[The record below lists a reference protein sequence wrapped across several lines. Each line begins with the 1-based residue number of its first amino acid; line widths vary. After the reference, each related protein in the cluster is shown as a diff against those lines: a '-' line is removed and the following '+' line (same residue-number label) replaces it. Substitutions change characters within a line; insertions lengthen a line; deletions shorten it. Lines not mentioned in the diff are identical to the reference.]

1 MGVEFSGSFEING
14 DLYFQPLR
22 GGKLAFFNGDVP
34 LKPNELNPFIDALLA
49 NGLTFQA
56 MHQHYFDLTPM
67 YWFIHFRGVAAPL
80 TLAKAVN
87 GALDATA
94 IPFPQKGP
102 EKPSTP
108 FDARRL
114 AKILHGTV
122 TVGEDGVV
130 TVDISRKG
138 RIVID
143 GVEVN
148 PDANLSTNVQFKPLG
163 KGGNGA
169 AAAPDF
175 SFTSSEV
182 TPVVSMMRGAGWQ
195 VHCLYNAE
203 TAESPQLYFS
213 HMQKTS
219 DVYELATEIRK
230 GARPDARGLS
240 GFDGPVAFGPDD
252 DRRRP
257 VLHHTRS
264 EAANS
269 DRSSDRETGTVQGAR
284 AGASSAACRQ
294 IALDSKKVRPSSSSS
309 TGTRPSGWRARCR
322 TPLSPS
328 LETISSS

>member
-1 MGVEFSGSFEING
+1 MSENKSELPITRRTALVLGGGTAAGLLLPGALAQAAAKRGGPLRQSGRLPSLAAIEKILHAEGDMSEGLAHFSIDRDDAEHVKGPMGVEFSGSFEING

-49 NGLTFQA
+49 NDLTFQA
-56 MHQHYFDLTPM
+56 MHQHYFDLQPM

-80 TLAKAVN
+80 TLAKAVK

-108 FDARRL
+108 FDAERL
-114 AKILHGTV
+114 AKILHGTA

-148 PDANLSTNVQFKPLG
+148 PDANLSTNVQFKPQG
-163 KGGNGA
+163 KGGDGA

-182 TPVVSMMRGAGWQ
+182 TPVVSLMRGAGWQ
-195 VHCLYNAE
+195 VHCLYNQE

-213 HMQKTS
+213 HMLKTG
-219 DVYELATEIRK
+219 DVYELAAEIRK
-230 GARPDARGLS
+230 GIDLTHAD
-240 GFDGPVAFGPDD
+240 
-252 DRRRP
+252 
-257 VLHHTRS
+257 
-264 EAANS
+264 
-269 DRSSDRETGTVQGAR
+269 
-284 AGASSAACRQ
+284 
-294 IALDSKKVRPSSSSS
+294 
-309 TGTRPSGWRARCR
+309 
-322 TPLSPS
+322 
-328 LETISSS
+328 